1 MVLPQSKYDYMFN
14 VENSCIMKEEPSA
27 ALSSL
32 QLLHGV
38 TSINIYTSCFDA

>member
-1 MVLPQSKYDYMFN
+1 MVLLHSKYDYLLN
-14 VENSCIMKEEPSA
+14 VENLCIMKEEPNA